1 MSEKFVMVGDQ
12 LVPWPKVAAARR
24 ERAEAARS
32 GLPAPM
38 IISDHLDGVQNPC
51 DGKTYDSKSAYYR
64 AVRDAGCE
72 IVGNEAEKI
81 ASSITP
87 ARSEVTKDEVA
98 NAVRKV
104 ESGYKPKVDFVKE
117 FENYGTD

>member
-1 MSEKFVMVGDQ
+1 MVVGDR
-12 LVPWPKVAAARR
+12 LVPWPQVAAARR
-24 ERAEAARS
+24 ERTEAARS

-38 IISDHLDGVQNPC
+38 IIRDHLDGVQNPC

-81 ASSITP
+81 AANTTASAPP
-87 ARSEVTKDEVA
+87 AVTRAEVA
-98 NAVRKV
+98 EAIRKV
-104 ESGYKPKVDFVKE
+104 ADGYKPSIK
-117 FENYGTD
+117 FENHGTD